1 LSTANWDAASPFF
14 AAALFVLIG
23 QLTSAL
29 VRRRVRKYFEEQVE
43 EGKVKVTSELAPA
56 SISMSGDFS
65 ADATQIAGCVF
76 LPVAG
81 FIVLVQAHLSRW
93 VPAAYFGTA
102 AVALGLLLW
111 ILRVPDPTTYA
122 RKYKYI
128 GLSIANLI
136 ALSLNVILAI
146 GALLLT
152 TSAPSGVPTP
162 CPHHTRPPTTA
173 PLTTASTSPS
183 LYGNGIPGGDM
194 FRSSVSSRN
203 PPWTGDRRW
212 RRYPHQCSGRHHS

>member
-1 LSTANWDAASPFF
+1 VANWDAAFPFF
-14 AAALFVLIG
+14 AAALFVVIG

-29 VRRRVRKYFEEQVE
+29 VRRRLRKYFEEQVE
-43 EGKVKVTSELAPA
+43 EGNVKVTSELTPA
-56 SISMSGDFS
+56 SISKSADFS

-93 VPAAYFGTA
+93 VPVAYFGTA

-122 RKYKYI
+122 RKYKYL

-136 ALSLNVILAI
+136 ALFLNVILAI
-146 GALLLT
+146 GALLLAT
-152 TSAPSGVPTP
+152 TEPSGVPTP
-162 CPHHTRPPTTA
+162 CPHCTPSPTTAPSTTAPPTTA
-173 PLTTASTSPS
+173 PRTSPS
-183 LYGNGIPGGDM
+183 VYGKG
-194 FRSSVSSRN
+194 
-203 PPWTGDRRW
+203 
-212 RRYPHQCSGRHHS
+212 